1 MQNTATLQARLDE
14 LLRIAKSNERKQD
27 NFQQYELALLNSGS
41 LHELFS
47 IILDQ
52 HKERFQLTE
61 VTLLLYDPEYELRR
75 LVETKTGKHSWR
87 NRLLFTETSQ
97 FISQYFSPQQKPR
110 LVTFSAHQHTFL
122 FPDHDQ
128 LGSVALLPLIRQNQL
143 IGSLNLGSRNPSRFQ
158 SNIGTQ
164 FLSHLA
170 AVVSACIENAR
181 LHEHIKLVGLRDPLT
196 GINNRRFFDQR
207 LQEEVSRA
215 KRFHTPLS
223 CLFIDLDH
231 FKRVNDNYGHQ
242 AGDAVLKQVS
252 ELLNDR
258 LRNTDVLARY
268 GGEEFVILLSHT
280 HSKDAA
286 EIGEQI
292 RERVDAAEFTI
303 PSGKTIHVTLS
314 IGLATMT
321 KEGNI
326 HDENALVAA
335 ADQAVYA
342 AKLSGRNKLMQA
354 PDATD

>member
-1 MQNTATLQARLDE
+1 MQNNATLQARLDE

-41 LHELFS
+41 LHQLFS

-61 VTLLLYDPEYELRR
+61 VTLLLYDPEYELQR
-75 LVETKTGKHSWR
+75 LIEPKTAKQSWHK
-87 NRLLFTETSQ
+87 RLLFTESAH
-97 FISQYFSPQQKPR
+97 FVSQYFSLQQKPR
-110 LVTFSAHQHTFL
+110 LLSFSTHHHAFL
-122 FPDHDQ
+122 FPDNDH

-164 FLSHLA
+164 FLEHLA

-207 LQEEVSRA
+207 LVEEVSRA
-215 KRFHTPLS
+215 KRFHAPLS

-231 FKRVNDNYGHQ
+231 FKRINDLYGHQ

-252 ELLNDR
+252 ELLSDR

-280 HSKDAA
+280 QTKDAA

-292 RERVDAAEFTI
+292 RAIVDAARFTI
-303 PSGKTIHVTLS
+303 PNGKTINVSLS

-321 KEGNI
+321 KDGNI
-326 HDENALVAA
+326 NNEKQLIAA

-354 PDATD
+354 R

>member
-1 MQNTATLQARLDE
+1 MQNIATLQARLDE

-41 LHELFS
+41 LQQLFS
-47 IILDQ
+47 IILEQ
-52 HKERFQLTE
+52 HKTRFQLTD
-61 VTLLLYDPEYELRR
+61 VTLLLHDPEYELQR
-75 LVETKTGKHSWR
+75 LIQSRSRKQSWHR
-87 NRLLFTETSQ
+87 GLLFTESSHLV
-97 FISQYFSPQQKPR
+97 SQYFSPQQKPR
-110 LVTFSAHQHTFL
+110 LVTFSPHQHAFL
-122 FPDHDQ
+122 FPDNDQ
-128 LGSVALLPLIRQNQL
+128 LGSVALLPLIRQNEL

-164 FLSHLA
+164 FLEHLA

-207 LQEEVSRA
+207 LLEEVSRA

-231 FKRVNDNYGHQ
+231 FKRINDIYGHQ
-242 AGDAVLKQVS
+242 AGDVVLKQVS

-280 HSKDAA
+280 HAEDAND
-286 EIGEQI
+286 IGEQI
-292 RERVDAAEFTI
+292 RARVDAASFTI
-303 PSGKTIHVTLS
+303 PSGKMINVTLS

-321 KEGNI
+321 KQGNI
-326 HDENALVAA
+326 RNEKQLIAA
-335 ADQAVYA
+335 ADQAVYK
-342 AKLSGRNKLMQA
+342 AKLSGRNTLMQA
-354 PDATD
+354 S

>member
-1 MQNTATLQARLDE
+1 MQNIATLQARLDE

-41 LHELFS
+41 LQQLFS
-47 IILDQ
+47 IILEQ
-52 HKERFQLTE
+52 HKTRFQLTD
-61 VTLLLYDPEYELRR
+61 VTLLLHDPEYELQR
-75 LVETKTGKHSWR
+75 LIKTRSDKQSWHR
-87 NRLLFTETSQ
+87 GLLFTESSHLV
-97 FISQYFSPQQKPR
+97 SQYFSPQQKPR
-110 LVTFSAHQHTFL
+110 LVTFSPHQHAFL
-122 FPDHDQ
+122 FPDNDQ
-128 LGSVALLPLIRQNQL
+128 LGSVALLPLIRQNEL

-164 FLSHLA
+164 FLEHLA

-207 LQEEVSRA
+207 LLEEVSRA

-231 FKRVNDNYGHQ
+231 FKRINDIYGHQ

-280 HSKDAA
+280 HAEDAN

-292 RERVDAAEFTI
+292 RSRVDAALFAI
-303 PSGKTIHVTLS
+303 PSGKTINVTLS

-321 KEGNI
+321 KQGNI
-326 HDENALVAA
+326 RNEKQLIAA
-335 ADQAVYA
+335 ADQAVYK
-342 AKLSGRNKLMQA
+342 AKLSGRNTLMQA
-354 PDATD
+354 S

>member
-1 MQNTATLQARLDE
+1 MQDIAILQARLDE

-27 NFQQYELALLNSGS
+27 NFQQYELALLNSAS
-41 LHELFS
+41 LEQLFS

-61 VTLLLYDPEYELRR
+61 VTLLLYDPEYELQR
-75 LVETKTGKHSWR
+75 LIQAKVVKQRWP
-87 NRLLFTETSQ
+87 NRLIFTESAHLV
-97 FISQYFSPQQKPR
+97 SQYFSPQQKPR
-110 LVTFSAHQHTFL
+110 LVNFSPHQHAFL

-128 LGSVALLPLIRQNQL
+128 LGSVALLPLIRQNEL
-143 IGSLNLGSRNPSRFQ
+143 IGSLNLGSRNPRRFEN
-158 SNIGTQ
+158 NIGTQ
-164 FLSHLA
+164 FLEHLA

-207 LQEEVSRA
+207 LLEEVSRA
-215 KRFHTPLS
+215 NRFDTDLS

-231 FKRVNDNYGHQ
+231 FKRVNDLYGHQ

-252 ELLNDR
+252 DLLNDR
-258 LRNTDVLARY
+258 LRNSDVLARY

-280 HSKDAA
+280 ASKEAC

-292 RERVDAAEFTI
+292 RKRVHATHFSI
-303 PSGKTIHVTLS
+303 PNGKRITVTLS

-321 KEGNI
+321 KDGIIQNEKQLI
-326 HDENALVAA
+326 AA

-342 AKLSGRNKLMQA
+342 AKLSGRNTLMQA
-354 PDATD
+354 P

>member
-1 MQNTATLQARLDE
+1 MQNIATLQARLDE

-41 LHELFS
+41 LQQLFS
-47 IILDQ
+47 IILEQ
-52 HKERFQLTE
+52 HKTRFQLTD
-61 VTLLLYDPEYELRR
+61 VTLLLHDPEYELQR
-75 LVETKTGKHSWR
+75 LIQSRSSKQSWHR
-87 NRLLFTETSQ
+87 GLLFTESSYLV
-97 FISQYFSPQQKPR
+97 SQYFSPQQKPR
-110 LVTFSAHQHTFL
+110 LVTFSPHQHAFL
-122 FPDHDQ
+122 FPDNDQ
-128 LGSVALLPLIRQNQL
+128 LGSVALLPLIRQNEL

-164 FLSHLA
+164 FLEHLA

-207 LQEEVSRA
+207 LLEEVSRA

-231 FKRVNDNYGHQ
+231 FKRINDIYGHQ

-280 HSKDAA
+280 HAEDAND
-286 EIGEQI
+286 IGEQI
-292 RERVDAAEFTI
+292 RARVDAASFTI
-303 PSGKTIHVTLS
+303 PSGKMINVTLS

-321 KEGNI
+321 KQGNI
-326 HDENALVAA
+326 RNEKQLIAA
-335 ADQAVYA
+335 ADQAVYK
-342 AKLSGRNKLMQA
+342 AKLSGRNTLMQA
-354 PDATD
+354 S

>member
-1 MQNTATLQARLDE
+1 MQNIATLQARLDE

-41 LHELFS
+41 LHQLFS

-61 VTLLLYDPEYELRR
+61 VTLFLYDPEYELQR
-75 LVETKTGKHSWR
+75 LLQSKTGTQSWHK
-87 NRLLFTETSQ
+87 RLIFTESAHLV
-97 FISQYFSPQQKPR
+97 SQYFSSQHKPR
-110 LVTFSAHQHTFL
+110 LISFSPHQHAFL
-122 FPDHDQ
+122 FPDHNQ
-128 LGSVALLPLIRQNQL
+128 LGSVALLPLIRQNEL

-164 FLSHLA
+164 FLEHLA

-181 LHEHIKLVGLRDPLT
+181 LHEHIKLIGLRDPLT

-207 LQEEVSRA
+207 LLEEVSRA

-231 FKRVNDNYGHQ
+231 FKRINDLYGHQ
-242 AGDAVLKQVS
+242 AGDAILKQVS

-280 HSKDAA
+280 QAKDAI

-292 RERVDAAEFTI
+292 RERVDATQFVI
-303 PSGKTIHVTLS
+303 PTGKTINITLS
-314 IGLATMT
+314 AGLATMT
-321 KEGNI
+321 KDGIINNEKQLI
-326 HDENALVAA
+326 AA

-342 AKLSGRNKLMQA
+342 AKLSGRNKLMLAQ
-354 PDATD
+354 